1 MSATKTKERKPKK
14 QGKLIVIEG
23 IDGAG
28 KTTVIRKLTKRL
40 KSKGHK
46 VSVSEWRESLV
57 IGGYLKKLVKE
68 KIKLCPHAFSTLHA
82 ADFADRVAKEI
93 KPALARGEIVI
104 CDRYFYTEIVR
115 DAGLKM
121 ECNWS
126 EGLFPFAP
134 NPDLIIYLD
143 ISLGTSLARVRKRIK
158 KNGKPGSLNKTL
170 QNTTGSLIG
179 SLDSTTGIMIN
190 SKYTEDGDPMTDI
203 EREKIKFGFQLITR
217 NKYDELFAKQQ
228 NVARI
233 NGEKERD
240 TVLAHALAAMKSV
253 L

>member
-1 MSATKTKERKPKK
+1 MSTNTKNKIRP
-14 QGKLIVIEG
+14 GKLIVIEG

-28 KTTVIRKLTKRL
+28 KTTVIRKLKKRL
-40 KSKGHK
+40 RSKGHK
-46 VSVSEWRESLV
+46 VVLSEWRESLT
-57 IGGYLKKLVKE
+57 IGGYLKQLGE
-68 KIKLCPHAFSTLHA
+68 EGIKLSPHAFSTLHA
-82 ADFADRVAKEI
+82 ADFADRVMREI
-93 KPALARGEIVI
+93 TPALDRGDIVI

-115 DAGLKM
+115 DAGLHMDSK
-121 ECNWS
+121 WS

-134 NPDLIIYLD
+134 KPDLIVYID
-143 ISLGTSLARVRKRIK
+143 ISLNTSLARVRKRIK

-217 NKYDELFAKQQ
+217 KKYDELFRKEK

-233 NGEKERD
+233 DGEKGRN
-240 TVLAHALAAMKSV
+240 TVFSHSLAAIKNA
-253 L
+253 LK